1 MRGCFCKTYKDGETI
16 MKRSEERE
24 QAFILIFE
32 KSFKEDSMNEIIR
45 QSQENYPDELSE
57 FAVSVSKDVIVN
69 LPILDELIEKNSRG
83 WKKDRLPK
91 VTLAIL
97 RLALYEII
105 YLEDIPISVS
115 INEAVE
121 LAKKYAAENDAAF
134 INGILGSIAKRIE
147 EK

>member
-1 MRGCFCKTYKDGETI
+1 

-24 QAFILIFE
+24 QAFILVFE
-32 KSFKEDSMNEIIR
+32 KSFKEDSMREIIE
-45 QSQENYPDELSE
+45 QSRENYDKELSE
-57 FAVSVSKDVIVN
+57 FAVSVSKDIIVN

-97 RLALYEII
+97 RLALYEMI

-121 LAKKYAAENDAAF
+121 LAKKFATENDASF

-147 EK
+147 GGD

>member
-1 MRGCFCKTYKDGETI
+1 MSENIEIGMVKPF

-32 KSFKEDSMNEIIR
+32 KSFKDDSMHDIIE
-45 QSQENYPDELSE
+45 QSQENCPYTLSD

-97 RLALYEII
+97 RLALYEMI
-105 YLEDIPISVS
+105 YLEDIPVSVS

-121 LAKKYAAENDAAF
+121 LAKKFAAENDAAF
-134 INGILGSIAKRIE
+134 INGILGSIAKRIGE
-147 EK
+147 E